1 MEPFLLSIRAFGEW
15 FLVDKIYT
23 AIYTAQKYERWNPE
37 QRRPIN
43 TGLE

>member
-15 FLVDKIYT
+15 FSVDK
-23 AIYTAQKYERWNPE
+23 IYTAQKYERWNPE